1 MKIRKRIY
9 IIVFLILLASTALLM
24 STVLNLR
31 GQRKVRLETIS
42 QLTRNIAHLEK
53 KIDHYEKEK
62 KKVEFYQFAENVY
75 NLKYPNFSQVAR
87 IVFEKSKE
95 YGFNPYLIMA
105 VIQVESDFQQFAV
118 SSHGAYGLMQV
129 NYAVW
134 KDVFDIDFNRIFEKR
149 YNIDLGLKILKHYF
163 EKASGNIFRALFH
176 YNNGYKYNNEE
187 YNDKITGTK
196 FFTQIQVPRVDQ
208 NLEKD
213 VSM

>member
-1 MKIRKRIY
+1 MKIRKKIY
-9 IIVFLILLASTALLM
+9 IVLFLVLLASTALLM

-31 GQRKVRLETIS
+31 GQRKVRQETIS
-42 QLTRNIAHLEK
+42 QLNRKIVHLEK
-53 KIDHYEKEK
+53 KIDHYEKVK

-75 NLKYPNFSQVAR
+75 KLKYPNFSQVAG

-95 YGFNPYLIMA
+95 YGFNPYLVMA

-118 SSHGAYGLMQV
+118 SSRGAYGLMQV

-149 YNIDLGLKILKHYF
+149 YNIDLGLKILKYYF

-176 YNNGYKYNNEE
+176 YNNGYKYNNEG

-196 FFTQIQVPRVDQ
+196 FFTQVRLPHLDQ